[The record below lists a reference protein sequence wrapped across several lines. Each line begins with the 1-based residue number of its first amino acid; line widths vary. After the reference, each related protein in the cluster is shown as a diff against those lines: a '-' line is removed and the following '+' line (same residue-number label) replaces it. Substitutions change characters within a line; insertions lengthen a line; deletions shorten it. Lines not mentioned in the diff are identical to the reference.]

1 MKSNISFFV
10 CFPFLAC
17 AFGIITKKGLPNP
30 RSQRLTP
37 KFYFKSFISLVITFN
52 SMVLHDPF

>member
-1 MKSNISFFV
+1 MQNRFEEQ
-10 CFPFLAC
+10 
-17 AFGIITKKGLPNP
+17 GLKQKD

-37 KFYFKSFISLVITFN
+37 KFYSKSFISLVITFN